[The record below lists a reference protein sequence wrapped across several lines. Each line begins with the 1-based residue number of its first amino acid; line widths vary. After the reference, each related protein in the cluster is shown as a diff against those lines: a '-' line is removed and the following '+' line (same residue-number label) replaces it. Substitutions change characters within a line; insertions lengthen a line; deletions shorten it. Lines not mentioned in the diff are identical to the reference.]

1 MSTSTGST
9 TSGSDTIFL
18 ACAYIVIGLL
28 AGVWLTAQLAALLF
42 SWTWISV
49 GIEETVRAAFAL
61 PATITD
67 PAQAWPADV
76 RGHLPGPVGF
86 AVAAVLAFAA
96 IIAAGVG
103 LIKLFAGIGGAKGFA
118 TSAQLDRALSHRA
131 ALKKAKRLRPG
142 LSGRVDISEV
152 AVDLGRTVGM
162 GAKRLVASIENSILV
177 LAAPRQGKT
186 SQVIIPWL
194 RRWPGPALTT
204 SIRRDVV
211 LATHELRR
219 TIGPVAVLDVS
230 DTEWPYPLRW
240 SPVAG
245 CEDYDRARRRANV
258 MVTVGGDG
266 ASDSKNAGYFRNNAV
281 NLLAAWLHIA
291 ALEGRTI
298 DDVVRW
304 ALDPRDDEP
313 ITLLRANP
321 GAVTGVAGNL
331 FSLYTGDSDSKGDLF
346 NTVQTAIT
354 PLLSAKA
361 RRLFSCHPNESIDIE
376 QFLRDCGTMY
386 LLAPAMQTSEL
397 APIINALVDEV
408 NEVALRL
415 ADQSTAERLDPPLGE
430 FLDEVGNVVALENLP
445 ALMSYSAGSGIF
457 IVAVLQEIAAARKRW
472 GRDGA
477 DMLWGASTLKIALA
491 GLAGEESKWFA
502 DLAGTWREQVVNEQH
517 GPGGTSRSR
526 AEHERS
532 TITAAEVRTLDA
544 ERGEALIVHASTP
557 AVKTYMRRHYQ
568 SREAKEYER
577 SAAETKQMLS
587 RGAAV
592 AEPAG
597 AAVWER
603 PDHAGEQRDWR

>member
-1 MSTSTGST
+1 MSNSSGAGN
-9 TSGSDTIFL
+9 SGSDTIFL

-28 AGVWLTAQLAALLF
+28 AAVWLTGQLAALLA
-42 SWTWISV
+42 SRTWIDI
-49 GIEETVRAAFAL
+49 GIEETVQVAFAL
-61 PATITD
+61 PGSIAD
-67 PAQAWPADV
+67 PAGAWPAGV

-86 AVAAVLAFAA
+86 AIAAMLAFAA
-96 IIAAGVG
+96 VVAAGVG
-103 LIKLFAGIGGAKGFA
+103 LAKVFTGFGGSKGFA
-118 TSAQLDRALSHRA
+118 TSGELDRELSHRA
-131 ALKKAKRLRPG
+131 ALRKTKRLRPG
-142 LSGRVDISEV
+142 LRGRVDISEV
-152 AVDLGRTVGM
+152 AVDLGRAVGM
-162 GAKRLVASIENSILV
+162 GAKRLAASIENSILV

-194 RRWPGPALTT
+194 SRWPGPALTT

-219 TIGPVAVLDVS
+219 KIGPVAVLDVS
-230 DTEWPYPLRW
+230 DTEWPYPLQW

-245 CEDYDRARRRANV
+245 CEDYDQARRRANV
-258 MVTVGGDG
+258 MVTVGADG
-266 ASDSKNAGYFRNNAV
+266 ASDSTNSGYFRSNAV

-291 ALEGRTI
+291 ALEGLTI
-298 DDVVRW
+298 DDVIRW

-313 ITLLRANP
+313 ITLLRANS

-354 PLLSAKA
+354 PLLSAKT
-361 RRLFSCHPNESIDIE
+361 RRLFSCSPAESIDIE
-376 QFLRDCGTMY
+376 QFLRDRGTMY

-408 NEVALRL
+408 TEVALRL
-415 ADQSTAERLDPPLGE
+415 ADQSTSERLDPPLGE

-457 IVAVLQEIAAARKRW
+457 VVAVLQEIAAARKRW

-477 DMLWGASTLKIALA
+477 DMLWGASTVKVALA

-517 GPGGTSRSR
+517 GPSGTSRSR
-526 AEHERS
+526 TEHERP
-532 TITAAEVRTLDA
+532 TITAAEVRTLDT

-557 AVKTYMRRHYQ
+557 AVKTRMRRHYQ
-568 SREAKEYER
+568 SRDAKDYKR
-577 SAAETKQMLS
+577 SVEETKRLLG
-587 RGAAV
+587 RGATV
-592 AEPAG
+592 AEPTS
-597 AAVWER
+597 AAAWDR
-603 PDHAGEQRDWR
+603 PDRAAERREWR

>member
-1 MSTSTGST
+1 MSTST
-9 TSGSDTIFL
+9 SGKDTIFL
-18 ACAYIVIGLL
+18 ACAYTLIGLL
-28 AGVWLTAQLAALLF
+28 AGAWLTGQLAALLF
-42 SWTWISV
+42 SGTWIHV
-49 GIEETVRAAFAL
+49 GIEETVQVTFAL
-61 PATITD
+61 PGTITD
-67 PAQAWPADV
+67 PGEAWPADV

-86 AVAAVLAFAA
+86 TIAAVLAFAVITA
-96 IIAAGVG
+96 GGVG
-103 LIKLFAGIGGAKGFA
+103 LVKLFAGIGGTKGFA
-118 TSAQLDRALSHRA
+118 TGAELDRALSRRA

-142 LSGRVDISEV
+142 LKGRVGISDV

-162 GAKRLVASIENSILV
+162 GAKRLAASIENSILV

-194 RRWPGPALTT
+194 RRWPGPAITT

-219 TIGPVAVLDVS
+219 KIGPVAVLDVS

-258 MVTVGGDG
+258 MVTVGSDGD
-266 ASDSKNAGYFRNNAV
+266 STNAGYFRNNAV

-313 ITLLRANP
+313 INLLRANP
-321 GAVTGVAGNL
+321 GAVGGVAGNL

-361 RRLFSCHPNESIDIE
+361 RRLFSCRPAESIDIE
-376 QFLRDCGTMY
+376 QFLRDCGTAY
-386 LLAPAMQTSEL
+386 LLAPAMQTREL
-397 APIINALVDEV
+397 APVINALIDEIT
-408 NEVALRL
+408 EVALRL
-415 ADQSTAERLDPPLGE
+415 SDQSASERLDPPLGE
-430 FLDEVGNVVALENLP
+430 FLDEVGNVVALEHLP
-445 ALMSYSAGSGIF
+445 DLMSYSAGSGIF
-457 IVAVLQEIAAARKRW
+457 VVAVLQEIAAARKRW

-477 DMLWGASTLKIALA
+477 DMLWGASTVKIALA

-517 GPGGTSRSR
+517 GPNGTSKSPTER
-526 AEHERS
+526 ERS

-544 ERGEALIVHASTP
+544 DRGEALIVHASTP

-577 SAAETKQMLS
+577 SAEETKRMLG

-592 AEPAG
+592 AEPVG

-603 PDHAGEQRDWR
+603 PDHTAERRDWR

>member
-1 MSTSTGST
+1 MTG
-9 TSGSDTIFL
+9 
-18 ACAYIVIGLL
+18 
-28 AGVWLTAQLAALLF
+28 QLAALLF
-42 SWTWISV
+42 SWTWIDV
-49 GIEETVRAAFAL
+49 GIEATVQVAFAL
-61 PATITD
+61 PGTITD
-67 PAQAWPADV
+67 PADAWPASS
-76 RGHLPGPVGF
+76 RSHLPGPVGF
-86 AVAAVLAFAA
+86 LVAAVLAFAV
-96 IIAAGVG
+96 ILVLGFG
-103 LIKLFAGIGGAKGFA
+103 LVKMFAGLGSTKGFA
-118 TSAQLDRALSHRA
+118 TSAELDRALTYRA
-131 ALKKAKRLRPG
+131 VLKKAKRLRPG
-142 LSGRVDISEV
+142 LSGRIDISEV
-152 AVDLGRTVGM
+152 AVDLGRAVGL
-162 GAKRLVASIENSILV
+162 GAKHLAASIENSILV

-211 LATHELRR
+211 LATHEIRR
-219 TIGPVAVLDVS
+219 KLGPVAVLDVS

-240 SPVAG
+240 SPVVG

-266 ASDSKNAGYFRNNAV
+266 AGDSKNSGYFRNNAV

-291 ALEGRTI
+291 ALEGRTM

-304 ALDPRDDEP
+304 ALDLGDDEP
-313 ITLLRANP
+313 INLLRAHP

-361 RRLFSCHPNESIDIE
+361 RRLFSCRPAESIDIE
-376 QFLRDCGTMY
+376 RFLRDCGTMY

-397 APIINALVDEV
+397 APIINALIDEIT
-408 NEVALRL
+408 EVALRL
-415 ADQSTAERLDPPLGE
+415 SDKSPSERLDPPLGE

-457 IVAVLQEIAAARKRW
+457 VVAVLQEIAAARKRW

-517 GPGGTSRSR
+517 GPNGTSKSPTER
-526 AEHERS
+526 ERS

-568 SREAKEYER
+568 SREAKDYER
-577 SAAETKQMLS
+577 SAEETKQLLGRS
-587 RGAAV
+587 AAV
-592 AEPAG
+592 GEPNSV
-597 AAVWER
+597 AVGEHPDQATER
-603 PDHAGEQRDWR
+603 KEWR

>member
-1 MSTSTGST
+1 MSTSSGAGN
-9 TSGSDTIFL
+9 SGSDTIFL
-18 ACAYIVIGLL
+18 ACAYIIIGLL
-28 AGVWLTAQLAALLF
+28 AGVWLTGQLAALLT
-42 SWTWISV
+42 SWTWIDI
-49 GIEETVRAAFAL
+49 GIEETVQVAFAL
-61 PATITD
+61 PGSIAD
-67 PAQAWPADV
+67 PAEAWPADV
-76 RGHLPGPVGF
+76 RSHLPGPVGF
-86 AVAAVLAFAA
+86 AIAALPAFAA
-96 IIAAGVG
+96 VVAAGVG
-103 LIKLFAGIGGAKGFA
+103 LAKVFTDFGGSKGFA
-118 TSAQLDRALSHRA
+118 TSAELDRALSHRA
-131 ALKKAKRLRPG
+131 ALRKTKRLRPG
-142 LSGRVDISEV
+142 LRGRVDISEV
-152 AVDLGRTVGM
+152 AVDLGRAVGM
-162 GAKRLVASIENSILV
+162 GAKRLAASIENSILV

-186 SQVIIPWL
+186 SQIIIPWL

-219 TIGPVAVLDVS
+219 KVGPVAVLDVS

-266 ASDSKNAGYFRNNAV
+266 ADSTNAGYFRSNAV

-298 DDVVRW
+298 DDVIRW

-313 ITLLRANP
+313 INLLRANP
-321 GAVTGVAGNL
+321 GTVTGVAGNL

-361 RRLFSCHPNESIDIE
+361 RRLFSCRPEESIDIE
-376 QFLRDCGTMY
+376 QLLRDRGTMY

-408 NEVALRL
+408 TEVALHL
-415 ADQSTAERLDPPLGE
+415 ADQSTSERLDPPLGE

-457 IVAVLQEIAAARKRW
+457 VVAVLQEIAAARKRW

-477 DMLWGASTLKIALA
+477 DMLWGASTVKVALA

-502 DLAGTWREQVVNEQH
+502 DLAGTWRERVVNEQH
-517 GPGGTSRSR
+517 GPSGTSRSQ
-526 AEHERS
+526 AEHERP

-544 ERGEALIVHASTP
+544 DRGEALIVHASTP
-557 AVKTYMRRHYQ
+557 AVKTRMRRHYQ
-568 SREAKEYER
+568 SRDAKEYER
-577 SAAETKQMLS
+577 SVEETKRLLG
-587 RGAAV
+587 RGAA
-592 AEPAG
+592 
-597 AAVWER
+597 R
-603 PDHAGEQRDWR
+603 PSPSR

>member
-1 MSTSTGST
+1 MSSSSGTSSF
-9 TSGSDTIFL
+9 GSDMIFL

-28 AGVWLTAQLAALLF
+28 AGVWLTGQLAAVLF
-42 SWTWISV
+42 SWTWIDV
-49 GIEETVRAAFAL
+49 GIEETVQVAFAL
-61 PATITD
+61 PGSIAD
-67 PAQAWPADV
+67 PAGAWPAGV

-86 AVAAVLAFAA
+86 TLAAVLAFAA
-96 IIAAGVG
+96 ITV
-103 LIKLFAGIGGAKGFA
+103 AGIGLVKVFAGFGGTKGFA
-118 TSAQLDRALSHRA
+118 TSVQLERALTHRA

-142 LSGRVDISEV
+142 LSGRVAVYEV
-152 AVDLGRTVGM
+152 AVDLGRTVGV
-162 GAKRLVASIENSILV
+162 GAKRLAASIENSILV

-211 LATHELRR
+211 LATHEIRR
-219 TIGPVAVLDVS
+219 KIGPVAVLDVS

-258 MVTVGGDG
+258 MVTVGSDGD
-266 ASDSKNAGYFRNNAV
+266 STNAGYFRNNAV
-281 NLLAAWLHIA
+281 NLLSAWLHIA
-291 ALEGRTI
+291 ALEGRTM

-321 GAVTGVAGNL
+321 SAVSGVAGNL

-408 NEVALRL
+408 NEVALHL
-415 ADQSTAERLDPPLGE
+415 ADQSESERLDPPLGE

-477 DMLWGASTLKIALA
+477 DMLWGASTVKVALA

-517 GPGGTSRSR
+517 GPNGTSRSR

-557 AVKTYMRRHYQ
+557 AIKTYMRRHYQ
-568 SREAKEYER
+568 SREAKDYER
-577 SAAETKQMLS
+577 SAAETKQMLG

-592 AEPAG
+592 AEPIG
-597 AAVWER
+597 AVWER
-603 PDHAGEQRDWR
+603 PDHAVERRDWR

>member
-1 MSTSTGST
+1 MNTRTTMSQSP
-9 TSGSDTIFL
+9 SDTAFL
-18 ACAYIVIGLL
+18 ACFCILTGLL
-28 AGVWLTAQLAALLF
+28 LGVWLTGQIAALLF
-42 SWTWISV
+42 GGTWIHV
-49 GIEETVRAAFAL
+49 GLEATIQTAFAL
-61 PATITD
+61 PGTITD
-67 PAQAWPADV
+67 PAGAWPPTV
-76 RGHLPGPVGF
+76 RSHLPGSTGF
-86 AVAAVLAFAA
+86 ALAAALALGA
-96 IIAAGVG
+96 IAALSVTV
-103 LIKLFAGIGGAKGFA
+103 LRLFAGLSGSKGFA
-118 TSAQLDRALSHRA
+118 TGAELDRSLSRRA

-142 LSGRVDISEV
+142 LGGRIDISEV
-152 AVDLGRTVGM
+152 AVDLGRTVGL
-162 GAKRLVASIENSILV
+162 GAKRLAASIENSILV

-194 RRWPGPALTT
+194 RNWPGPALTT

-219 TIGPVAVLDVS
+219 KIGPVAVLDVS

-266 ASDSKNAGYFRNNAV
+266 ASDSKNSGYFRNNAV
-281 NLLAAWLHIA
+281 NLLSAWLHIA

-298 DDVVRW
+298 EDIVRW

-361 RRLFSCHPNESIDIE
+361 RRLFSCRPAESIDIE
-376 QFLRDCGTMY
+376 QFLRDSGTMY

-397 APIINALVDEV
+397 APTINALVDEV
-408 NEVALRL
+408 TEVALRL
-415 ADQSTAERLDPPLGE
+415 ADQAPSERLDPPLGE

-457 IVAVLQEIAAARKRW
+457 VVAVLQEIAAARKRW

-477 DMLWGASTLKIALA
+477 DMLWGASTLKLALA

-502 DLAGTWREQVVNEQH
+502 DLAGTWREHVVNEQY
-517 GPGGTSRSR
+517 GPNGTSKSPTER
-526 AEHERS
+526 ERS

-568 SREAKEYER
+568 SREAKDYER
-577 SAAETKQMLS
+577 SAAETKRLLG
-587 RGAAV
+587 RGAVV
-592 AEPAG
+592 AEPTG
-597 AAVWER
+597 AIWQTPGDASER
-603 PDHAGEQRDWR
+603 RDWR